1 MIKYED
7 IKGNA
12 IDNLISELKTVGK
25 AVLNDNIITINQP
38 GDGVTTNDFFT
49 NCNKVCVRVNVDA
62 DLKSV
67 CLWVVIIKNDDTE
80 ELYKIVDGAKP
91 GKIEGTFDSAN
102 FAVYADAKKFR
113 ILLDTTD
120 SCGNIKVNS
129 FEVSELS
136 NIQQSAYYDEEF
148 EPMIT
153 NVFNALDRLQAASVA
168 KAPVVVSPSGKK
180 FTLSIDDSGNILS
193 IPNIPNKTV
202 FIGNS
207 LLGGMGFYGMCAS
220 NSKNDYFHYVSQAI
234 LDKNP
239 EAEFVK
245 IAAATFE
252 GCEDKESFED
262 WWTNNIN
269 RYTNK
274 TVKDSLD
281 EDVDLI
287 LVQLG
292 DNVNS
297 PERADGLNANIS
309 TFISQLRNRSP
320 KARIIWILGW
330 YNRSN
335 YYDIIAY
342 NCAKW
347 NIPIVDLSDLNTKDN
362 QATKGQMCEQP
373 DGTYAPAK
381 DGWITHPGDKGMKLI
396 ADRIIKM
403 IDM

>member
-7 IKGNA
+7 IRGNT
-12 IDNLISELKTVGK
+12 INNLISELKPVGTAILSNNTV
-25 AVLNDNIITINQP
+25 IINQP
-38 GDGVTTNDFFT
+38 GDGITTNDFFT
-49 NCNKVCVRVNVDA
+49 NCNKVNVHVDVEA
-62 DLKSV
+62 DLNSV
-67 CLWVVIIKNDDTE
+67 SLWIVVIKNDNTE
-80 ELYKIVDGAKP
+80 ELFKIVDGAKP
-91 GKIEGTFDSAN
+91 GKIVGSFDSAN
-102 FAVYADAKKFR
+102 YAVYADAKKFR

-120 SCGNIKVNS
+120 SCGNIKINS
-129 FEVSELS
+129 FEASELS

-153 NVFNALDRLQAASVA
+153 NVFNALDRLQSASVS
-168 KAPVVVSPSGKK
+168 KAPVVVSPNGKK
-180 FTLSIDDSGNILS
+180 FTLSIDDNGSIIS

-207 LLGGMGFYGMCAS
+207 LLCGMGFYGMCAS
-220 NSKNDYFHYVSQAI
+220 NSKSDYFHYVSQAI
-234 LDKNP
+234 LEKNP
-239 EAEFVK
+239 KAEFVK
-245 IAAATFE
+245 IAAAKFE

-262 WWTNNIN
+262 WWTNSIN
-269 RYTNK
+269 RHTQK
-274 TVKDSLD
+274 IVKDNFD

-297 PERADGLNANIS
+297 PERADGLNANIN
-309 TFISQLRNRSP
+309 TFISQLRNKSP
-320 KARIIWILGW
+320 KARIIWVLGW

-335 YYDIIAY
+335 YYDIIAR

-347 NIPIVDLSDLNTKDN
+347 NIPIVDISDLNTIDN

-396 ADRIIKM
+396 AERIIKM